1 MVPAV
6 VNNGRATK
14 DHINTLLK
22 DLEKERQTAD
32 RVTPGG
38 FRRRPRRTLPPFA
51 LSPTAAATP
60 TTPTRATVLAS
71 PRLSLSVNL

>member
-1 MVPAV
+1 MVPEV

-22 DLEKERQTAD
+22 DLEKEKQTAD
-32 RVTPGG
+32 RVTTGG
-38 FRRRPRRTLPPFA
+38 FRRRPRRALPPFA
-51 LSPTAAATP
+51 LSAATAAPATAAP
-60 TTPTRATVLAS
+60 AAIMVS

>member
-1 MVPAV
+1 MVPEV

-22 DLEKERQTAD
+22 DLEKEKQTAD

-38 FRRRPRRTLPPFA
+38 FRRRPRRTLPTFA
-51 LSPTAAATP
+51 LSTATATP
-60 TTPTRATVLAS
+60 AAPTPAAVMVS

>member
-1 MVPAV
+1 MVPV
-6 VNNGRATK
+6 VANNGRATK

-22 DLEKERQTAD
+22 DLEKEKQTAD

-38 FRRRPRRTLPPFA
+38 FRRRPRRALPTFA
-51 LSPTAAATP
+51 LSTSAATP
-60 TTPTRATVLAS
+60 TATAPATVVVS

>member
-1 MVPAV
+1 MVPV
-6 VNNGRATK
+6 VANNGRATK

-22 DLEKERQTAD
+22 DLEKEKQTAD

-38 FRRRPRRTLPPFA
+38 FRRRPRRALPPFA
-51 LSPTAAATP
+51 LSTAPAPP
-60 TTPTRATVLAS
+60 TTTTPATVVVS